1 MTRICFDYDIIKYS
15 AGFAAETRHIVAT
28 HKQTGE
34 SYKFENRTEFYGRDR
49 KSGWLSEINEKRTS
63 PYAVEEWEIEDVQTM
78 RPFHT
83 VRDIVNT
90 SINSVCK
97 QLGTKDYYGYLERGK
112 NFRHAV
118 ATMQEYKGGRS
129 SLKPL
134 AIDLVEE
141 LLIDDHNGRFAPK
154 GFESDDAVIMD
165 SYVAWQDWVKTKHK
179 NDRLIVVT
187 KDKDARG
194 CNQLHLFNPDRMRL
208 PKTINGFGSLY
219 WRDDT
224 KNDKLDGHGRIWFY
238 AQFGGLG
245 DKIDTYSPTYLA
257 KVKWGEV
264 ATYNMLK
271 DCKDD
276 RQALTAIVEQ
286 YKKWYPEPVTYLS
299 WYGEEMTKDWLGIA
313 EEIWTLARM
322 KRWIGDNVTM
332 KEVLDKLGVTY

>member
-28 HKQTGE
+28 HKQTGD
-34 SYKFENRTEFYGRDR
+34 SFKFENRTEFYGRDR
-49 KSGWLSEINEKRTS
+49 KGGWLADTNLKRTS
-63 PYAVEEWEIEDVQTM
+63 PYEIDEWEIEDVQTM

-112 NFRHAV
+112 NFRHEI
-118 ATMQEYKGGRS
+118 ATIQEYKGGRS

-134 AIDLVEE
+134 AIDLVES
-141 LLIDDHNGRFAPK
+141 LLIDDHNSRVA
-154 GFESDDAVIMD
+154 FENHETDECLVMD

-194 CNQLHLFNPDRMRL
+194 CECIHLFNPDRMRL
-208 PKTINGFGSLY
+208 PKTIKGFGSLY

-224 KNDKLDGHGRIWFY
+224 SKEKLDGHGRIWFY
-238 AQFGGLG
+238 GQILSG
-245 DKIDTYSPTYLA
+245 DLCDNYKPSFLA
-257 KVKWGEV
+257 KTRWGD
-264 ATYNMLK
+264 TNTWNTLK
-271 DCKDD
+271 GCKDD
-276 RQALTAIVEQ
+276 NQALTAIVNQ
-286 YKKWYPEPVTYLS
+286 YKKWYPNPVTYTS
-299 WYGEEMTKDWLGIA
+299 WRGETMTKDWLGIA
-313 EEIWTLARM
+313 EEYWALARM
-322 KRWIGDNVTM
+322 KRWIGDDVTM
-332 KEVLDKLGVTY
+332 KEVLGKLGVEY